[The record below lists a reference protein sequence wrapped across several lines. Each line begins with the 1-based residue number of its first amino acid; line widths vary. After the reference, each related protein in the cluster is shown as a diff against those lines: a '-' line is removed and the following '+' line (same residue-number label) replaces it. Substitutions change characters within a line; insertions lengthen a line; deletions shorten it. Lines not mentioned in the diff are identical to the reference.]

1 MGTLAVNRKGIIQ
14 GNAAG
19 TYGDAHAATSGTAT
33 DNVTGNQQ
41 FAMQYFFSSGRG
53 GATHRFTRTFL
64 HFDTSGITAGVSG
77 MKLQLTGVTNADANA
92 IGIKHTAGTGE
103 GGEADGSNIVN
114 DDFNNIDRETIYTAS
129 TGWATS
135 GVISMAFTA
144 VGLAAVIAQDDFN
157 IALLGVSDF
166 AAEEEGPLA
175 ASGDISNGI
184 AFNST
189 IQLSFT
195 DAVTGYTHDV
205 LGVASAN
212 IGKVIGVATANI
224 GKVINVD

>member
-1 MGTLAVNRKGIIQ
+1 MGTLAVNRKGMIQ
-14 GNAAG
+14 GEAAG
-19 TYGDAHAATSGTAT
+19 TYGDAPGASTGPAT
-33 DNVTGNQQ
+33 DNVTSNQQ

-64 HFDTSGITAGVSG
+64 YFDTSGIGAGVSS
-77 MKLQLTGVTNADANA
+77 MKLQLTGVSNADANV
-92 IGIKHTAGTGE
+92 IGIKHTGGE
-103 GGEADGSNIVN
+103 GEGSTFGNA
-114 DDFNNIDRETIYTAS
+114 DFNNIDREVIYTAS

-135 GVISMAFTA
+135 GVISMSFTA
-144 VGLAAVIAQDDFN
+144 VGLAAVIAQNDFN
-157 IALLGVSDF
+157 IALVGVSDF
-166 AAEEEGPLA
+166 AEEEEGPLA
-175 ASGDISNGI
+175 AGGDISNGI

-212 IGKVIGVATANI
+212 IGKINGVATADI
-224 GKVINVD
+224 SKVNGV